1 MLCLKRARG
10 EAVQLFL
17 DGRLVATV
25 GIQSISPNGVRLGI
39 QADPEY
45 VILRAEI
52 PLKRTRKRRPACG
65 QPSESPSSAGSAA
78 DCS

>member
-17 DGRLVATV
+17 DGKLIATV
-25 GIQSISPNGVRLGI
+25 GVQSCSASGVRLSI
-39 QADPEY
+39 KALPEY

-52 PLKRTRKRRPACG
+52 PLTRKKRTQACG